1 MSEAY
6 NPETVQFEQLEAL
19 ELEARQLRHQLQS
32 AKAVQEKKIL
42 EQQLKELEHQIDV
55 LRRRLKP

>member
-42 EQQLKELEHQIDV
+42 EQQLKELEHQIEV